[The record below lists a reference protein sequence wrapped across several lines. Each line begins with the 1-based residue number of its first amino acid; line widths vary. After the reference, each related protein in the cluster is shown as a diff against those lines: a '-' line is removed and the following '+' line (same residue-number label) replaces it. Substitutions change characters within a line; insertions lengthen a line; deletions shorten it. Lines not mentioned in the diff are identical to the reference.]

1 MGASESS
8 LSSSQKMTDEIT
20 TVTERSEALDPILE
34 KLKSLKIT
42 RPIITSTPKEED
54 SLNDILVRKASS
66 SSAHATVNPNVL
78 LELISI
84 YRDWQEGKVQQIS
97 MKQEEIENKIEVADA
112 LAIKLLQRLN
122 YSVSAMQTSSQ
133 HLSEVSYSNCI
144 FDQLYLLGTTHAVHS
159 LQVEIGELKGRL
171 TEVMS
176 NCDALCKRIAAEG
189 PESLRSSVKPFATA
203 AVDSEIRSSSSSVLK
218 SNPPS
223 NESKSD

>member
-133 HLSEVSYSNCI
+133 HLSEGG
-144 FDQLYLLGTTHAVHS
+144 DWGA
-159 LQVEIGELKGRL
+159 ER
-171 TEVMS
+171 EV
-176 NCDALCKRIAAEG
+176 D
-189 PESLRSSVKPFATA
+189 
-203 AVDSEIRSSSSSVLK
+203 
-218 SNPPS
+218 
-223 NESKSD
+223 

>member
-1 MGASESS
+1 MCVNVLNFKHSRVRFIIHGP
-8 LSSSQKMTDEIT
+8 D
-20 TVTERSEALDPILE
+20 RE
-34 KLKSLKIT
+34 KKRI
-42 RPIITSTPKEED
+42 
-54 SLNDILVRKASS
+54 A
-66 SSAHATVNPNVL
+66 ATVNPNVL

-84 YRDWQEGKVQQIS
+84 YRDWQDGKVQQIS

-122 YSVSAMQTSSQ
+122 YSVSAMKTSSQ
-133 HLSEVSYSNCI
+133 HLSE
-144 FDQLYLLGTTHAVHS
+144 VHS

-176 NCDALCKRIAAEG
+176 NCDALCKRIATEG

-223 NESKSD
+223 NEAKSD